1 MLITCDNKGCLKTTD
16 AQLDVET
23 KEVVCLA
30 CEKPVKSVSES
41 MKRVLKSSGQ
51 IVRKEVKKAFT
62 MACMQCY
69 ANREVVLNSKN
80 ETVCSVCH
88 HTISVHASMRLA
100 MEETGTKLRKLLPE
114 EETSKNAPEDKKT
127 KKSTKK
133 NLNKKQ

>member
-1 MLITCDNKGCLKTTD
+1 MLITCDNKGCLKSTD

-23 KEVVCLA
+23 KEVMCLS
-30 CEKPVKSVSES
+30 CEQPVKSVSES

-69 ANREVVLNSKN
+69 ANREVVLNSKG
-80 ETVCSVCH
+80 ETVCDVCH
-88 HTISVHASMRLA
+88 NAIVVHASMRLA

-114 EETSKNAPEDKKT
+114 EETSKTTPNDKKA
-127 KKSTKK
+127 KKSPKK
-133 NLNKKQ
+133 TLNKKQ